1 MMQWQ
6 IYAKTTTVVQQKK
19 PTDCQLYALPLTTIT
34 KNKIKFKKTFSLF
47 STLKTDYC

>member
-34 KNKIKFKKTFSLF
+34 KNEIKKTFSLF